1 LNDKGIH
8 SKRQL
13 NENKNL
19 IESKSPIT
27 KSIVT
32 STSTLDKRSLINFNN
47 FQEQK
52 SEMKLSRIKNI
63 EKRRK
68 LKTIKNFDLE

>member
-1 LNDKGIH
+1 MNGQGIH

-68 LKTIKNFDLE
+68 LKTIKNFDFE

>member
-1 LNDKGIH
+1 MNDKGIH